1 MIEAITT
8 GVATAITI
16 GGNVVT
22 ALLGTSGAMK
32 ELLPVVGLA
41 IGFGG
46 VGWGIR
52 TIKSLTWGF

>member
-1 MIEAITT
+1 MLQAILT
-8 GVATAITI
+8 GVETAITI

-22 ALLGTSGAMK
+22 SILGEAGALK
-32 ELLPVVGLA
+32 DLLPVVGLA